1 MSNSPDPGRDQWPAP
16 WASPSTQG
24 GTMTDGHPDDVPASD
39 SAASDSTA
47 SGSTASHSAADTAR
61 TTPIPAAA
69 PVGASGDSPYQPSG
83 QDPYQTPDQGG
94 YQGGYPGGYPS
105 GYPGGGEPPRSPLFA
120 NPYGSPAPQH
130 PRPVRDRRGPGWI
143 GTFAVGAGAAV
154 LASLLTAGIVEGRD
168 DNTAPASQSSSSTNG
183 SGSSSQNSAPLV
195 NSTAS
200 NPNWTAVAAA
210 VQPSVVAVQLN
221 LGNGQ
226 GDQGSGII
234 YDKSGHVLTNNHVVA
249 DARSGGQ
256 LSVILSDGRTYG
268 ASVVGTDPSTDLAVL
283 KIKNPPSDLKPATIG
298 NSSAVK
304 VGDPVMAI
312 GNPLGLS
319 DTVTTGIVSALNR
332 PVTTTQ
338 GSQGDGSNPFAPG
351 QSQAQAEPVVTNA
364 IQTDAAINPGN
375 SGGALIDAQGR
386 VIGVTSSIASLGSSQ
401 SQSGNIGLGFAIPS
415 SEAKDVADQLIQTG
429 GVKHALLGV
438 TLKDG
443 TVSVDGANRQAA
455 VIDSVTSGGAAA
467 SAGVKAGDS
476 VITLNDTT
484 IDGSDS
490 LVAQIRALRPGTKI
504 MLTVVRDGK
513 AQDIQVTLGTRP
525 ADNG

>member
-1 MSNSPDPGRDQWPAP
+1 MSNSPEPGRDQWPAP
-16 WASPSTQG
+16 WASPSAQG
-24 GTMTDGHPDDVPASD
+24 GTMTDGHQDAP
-39 SAASDSTA
+39 AASDSTP
-47 SGSTASHSAADTAR
+47 DTAR
-61 TTPIPAAA
+61 TTPMPAAA
-69 PVGASGDSPYQPSG
+69 PVGAGDDAPHQPPQQDAYQSPNQGGYPA
-83 QDPYQTPDQGG
+83 DYPGG
-94 YQGGYPGGYPS
+94 YQGGYQ
-105 GYPGGGEPPRSPLFA
+105 PPRSPLFA
-120 NPYGSPAPQH
+120 SPYGSPAPQQ
-130 PRPVRDRRGPGWI
+130 PRPPRDRRGPGWI
-143 GTFAVGAGAAV
+143 GTVVVGAGAAV
-154 LASLLTAGIVEGRD
+154 LASLLTAGIVEARD
-168 DNTAPASQSSSSTNG
+168 DNAAPASQPLSSSSG
-183 SGSSSQNSAPLV
+183 AGASSQNSAPV
-195 NSTAS
+195 VSSTAS

-221 LGNGQ
+221 LGAQ
-226 GDQGSGII
+226 GGDEGSGII

-249 DARSGGQ
+249 DAGSGGR
-256 LSVILSDGRTYG
+256 LSVILSDGRTYS

-319 DTVTTGIVSALNR
+319 DTVTTGIISALNR

-351 QSQAQAEPVVTNA
+351 QGQAQPEPVVTNA

-386 VIGVTSSIASLGSSQ
+386 VIGVTSSIASLGTSS
-401 SQSGNIGLGFAIPS
+401 SGQVGSIGLGFAIPS

-429 GVKHALLGV
+429 SVKHALLGV

-443 TVSVDGANRQAA
+443 TVSVDGAERQAA
-455 VIDSVTSGGAAA
+455 VIDSVSSGGAAGA
-467 SAGVKAGDS
+467 AGVKAGDS
-476 VITLNDTT
+476 VIALNSTT

-504 MLTVVRDGK
+504 TLTVVRDGK
-513 AQDIQVTLGTRP
+513 AQDIPVTLGTRP

>member
-16 WASPSTQG
+16 WASPGPKS
-24 GTMTDGHPDDVPASD
+24 GTMTDGQDTTPGPEHD
-39 SAASDSTA
+39 
-47 SGSTASHSAADTAR
+47 ADTAR
-61 TTPIPAAA
+61 TTPMPAAA
-69 PVGASGDSPYQPSG
+69 PVAGSSRTDADQSFQAPQH
-83 QDPYQTPDQGG
+83 QDPYQAPYQQAPYQQTPYPSPDQG
-94 YQGGYPGGYPS
+94 S
-105 GYPGGGEPPRSPLFA
+105 GQPPHPLFTT
-120 NPYGSPAPQH
+120 PYGSPAPQQ

-143 GTFAVGAGAAV
+143 GTVAVGAGAAV
-154 LASLLTAGIVEGRD
+154 LASLLTAGIVESRD
-168 DNTAPASQSSSSTNG
+168 DSPASQSFSG
-183 SGSSSQNSAPLV
+183 SGPSASSSQNSAPLV
-195 NSTAS
+195 NSTAA

-234 YDKSGHVLTNNHVVA
+234 YDTSGHVVTNNHVVA
-249 DARSGGQ
+249 DAGNGGQ
-256 LSVILSDGRTYG
+256 LSVILSDGRTYS

-283 KIKNPPSDLKPATIG
+283 KIKNPPSDLKPARIG
-298 NSSAVK
+298 NSSAIK

-338 GSQGDGSNPFAPG
+338 GGGGGSDNPFAPG
-351 QSQAQAEPVVTNA
+351 QAQAEPVVTNA

-386 VIGVTSSIASLGSSQ
+386 VIGVTSSIASLGASSG
-401 SQSGNIGLGFAIPS
+401 QSGNIGLGFAIPAN
-415 SEAKDVADQLIQTG
+415 EAKDVADQLIQTG
-429 GVKHALLGV
+429 SVKHALLGV

-443 TVSVDGANRQAA
+443 TTSVGGAQRQAA
-455 VIDSVTSGGAAA
+455 VVDSVTSGGAAA
-467 SAGVKAGDS
+467 SGGVKAGDA
-476 VITLNDTT
+476 IIALNGTT

-490 LVAQIRALRPGTKI
+490 LVAQIRALRPGTKVT
-504 MLTVVRDGK
+504 LTVVRNGDK
-513 AQDIQVTLGTRP
+513 QDLSVTLGTRP
-525 ADNG
+525 ATNG

>member
-1 MSNSPDPGRDQWPAP
+1 MSNSPEPGRDQWPAP
-16 WASPSTQG
+16 WASPSPTG
-24 GTMTDGHPDDVPASD
+24 GTMTEGHSGTEGMPDADAE
-39 SAASDSTA
+39 TA
-47 SGSTASHSAADTAR
+47 GTTPDADAETAR
-61 TTPIPAAA
+61 TTPMPAAGPAEQHPGSSYQA
-69 PVGASGDSPYQPSG
+69 PPAYPGDYQGPYQAPG
-83 QDPYQTPDQGG
+83 QNPGQGPGQPPHSPTFTTP
-94 YQGGYPGGYPS
+94 
-105 GYPGGGEPPRSPLFA
+105 F
-120 NPYGSPAPQH
+120 GSPAPQQ

-143 GTFAVGAGAAV
+143 GTVAVGAGAAV
-154 LASLLTAGIVEGRD
+154 LASLLTAGIVEARD
-168 DNTAPASQSSSSTNG
+168 DDTALTSQSSSS
-183 SGSSSQNSAPLV
+183 SGTSSSQNSAPLV

-221 LGNGQ
+221 LGAQG

-234 YDKSGHVLTNNHVVA
+234 YDKSGHVVTNNHVVA
-249 DARSGGQ
+249 DAGSGGQ
-256 LSVILSDGRTYG
+256 LSVILSDGRTYS

-283 KIKNPPSDLKPATIG
+283 KIKSPPSDLKPATLG

-338 GSQGDGSNPFAPG
+338 GSHGDGSNPFAPG
-351 QSQAQAEPVVTNA
+351 QGQAQAERVVTNA

-375 SGGALIDAQGR
+375 SGGALIDSQGR
-386 VIGVTSSIASLGSSQ
+386 VIGVTSSIASLGAGSSGQ
-401 SQSGNIGLGFAIPS
+401 AGSIGLGFAIPS

-429 GVKHALLGV
+429 SVKHALLGV

-443 TVSVDGANRQAA
+443 TVSVDGAERQAA
-455 VIDSVTSGGAAA
+455 VINSVTSGGAAG

-476 VITLNDTT
+476 VIALNSTT

-504 MLTVVRDGK
+504 MLTVVRNGK
-513 AQDIQVTLGTRP
+513 AQNISVTLGTRP

>member
-1 MSNSPDPGRDQWPAP
+1 MSNSPEPGRDQWPAP
-16 WASPSTQG
+16 WASPSVPG
-24 GTMTDGHPDDVPASD
+24 GTMTDGSTDAAEAPDSPP
-39 SAASDSTA
+39 
-47 SGSTASHSAADTAR
+47 DTAR
-61 TTPIPAAA
+61 TTPLPSAT
-69 PVGASGDSPYQPSG
+69 PVGASDDASHQPPQQDAYQTPYQSPYQA
-83 QDPYQTPDQGG
+83 PYQAPDQGG
-94 YQGGYPGGYPS
+94 YPADYPGGYQ
-105 GYPGGGEPPRSPLFA
+105 PPPPQSPLFA
-120 NPYGSPAPQH
+120 NPYGSPAPQQ
-130 PRPVRDRRGPGWI
+130 PRAARDRRGPGWI
-143 GTFAVGAGAAV
+143 GTVAVGAGAAV
-154 LASLLTAGIVEGRD
+154 LASLLTAGIVEARN
-168 DNTAPASQSSSSTNG
+168 DNTAPASQPFSSSSG
-183 SGSSSQNSAPLV
+183 SNPSSQNSAPLV

-234 YDKSGHVLTNNHVVA
+234 YDKGGHVVTNNHVVA
-249 DARSGGQ
+249 DAGSGGQ
-256 LSVILSDGRTYG
+256 LSVILSDGRTYS

-338 GSQGDGSNPFAPG
+338 ESQGGGSNPFAPQQG
-351 QSQAQAEPVVTNA
+351 QGQPEAVVTNA

-386 VIGVTSSIASLGSSQ
+386 VIGVTSSIASLGAASSG
-401 SQSGNIGLGFAIPS
+401 QSGNIGLGFAIPS

-429 GVKHALLGV
+429 NVKHALLGV

-443 TVSVDGANRQAA
+443 TVSVDGAVRQAA
-455 VIDSVTSGGAAA
+455 VISTVTSGGAAGA
-467 SAGVKAGDS
+467 AGVKAGDS
-476 VITLNDTT
+476 VIALNGTT
-484 IDGSDS
+484 IDGSES
-490 LVAQIRALRPGTKI
+490 LVAQIRAVRPGTKI
-504 MLTVVRDGK
+504 SLTVVRDGK
-513 AQDIQVTLGTRP
+513 AQNIQVTLGTRP

>member
-1 MSNSPDPGRDQWPAP
+1 MSNSPEPGRDQWPAP
-16 WASPSTQG
+16 WASPSAQG
-24 GTMTDGHPDDVPASD
+24 GTMTDGHQDAAPSD
-39 SAASDSTA
+39 SAPSDSA
-47 SGSTASHSAADTAR
+47 PSDNAPDTAR
-61 TTPIPAAA
+61 TTPMPAAA
-69 PVGASGDSPYQPSG
+69 PVGASDDAPYQPSH
-83 QDPYQTPDQGG
+83 
-94 YQGGYPGGYPS
+94 QGGYPAD
-105 GYPGGGEPPRSPLFA
+105 YPGGYQPPRSPLFA
-120 NPYGSPAPQH
+120 NPYGSPAPQQ
-130 PRPVRDRRGPGWI
+130 PRPPRDRRGPGWI
-143 GTFAVGAGAAV
+143 GTVVVGAGAAV
-154 LASLLTAGIVEGRD
+154 LASLLTAGIVEARD
-168 DNTAPASQSSSSTNG
+168 DNGAPASQPLSSSSG
-183 SGSSSQNSAPLV
+183 ASSSSQNSAPV
-195 NSTAS
+195 VSSTAS

-210 VQPSVVAVQLN
+210 VQPSVVAVQLS
-221 LGNGQ
+221 LGAQ
-226 GDQGSGII
+226 GGDEGSGII
-234 YDKSGHVLTNNHVVA
+234 YDKSGHVVTNNHVVA
-249 DARSGGQ
+249 DAGSGGQ

-351 QSQAQAEPVVTNA
+351 QGQGQVQAERVVTNA

-386 VIGVTSSIASLGSSQ
+386 VIGVTSSIASLGSS
-401 SQSGNIGLGFAIPS
+401 SSGQAGSIGLGFAIPS
-415 SEAKDVADQLIQTG
+415 SEVKDVADQLIQTG
-429 GVKHALLGV
+429 SVKHALLGV

-443 TVSVDGANRQAA
+443 TVNVGGAERQAA
-455 VIDSVTSGGAAA
+455 VINSVSSGGAAGA
-467 SAGVKAGDS
+467 AGVKAGDS
-476 VITLNDTT
+476 VIALNSTT

-504 MLTVVRDGK
+504 TLTVVRDGK
-513 AQDIQVTLGTRP
+513 ARDVQVTLGTRS
-525 ADNG
+525 AENG

>member
-1 MSNSPDPGRDQWPAP
+1 MSNSPEPGRDQWPAP
-16 WASPSTQG
+16 WASPSAQG
-24 GTMTDGHPDDVPASD
+24 GTMTDGHPDAAPASEP
-39 SAASDSTA
+39 AADTTA
-47 SGSTASHSAADTAR
+47 DAADTAR
-61 TTPIPAAA
+61 TTPMPAGA
-69 PVGASGDSPYQPSG
+69 PPQ
-83 QDPYQTPDQGG
+83 QDPYQAPHQGG
-94 YQGGYPGGYPS
+94 YQGGYQGA
-105 GYPGGGEPPRSPLFA
+105 YPGDQPPRSPLFA
-120 NPYGSPAPQH
+120 NPYGSPAPQQ
-130 PRPVRDRRGPGWI
+130 PRPLRDRRGPGWI
-143 GTFAVGAGAAV
+143 GTVAVGAGAAV
-154 LASLLTAGIVEGRD
+154 LASLLTAGIVEARD
-168 DNTAPASQSSSSTNG
+168 DDTALTSQSSSSS
-183 SGSSSQNSAPLV
+183 SGTSSSQNSAPLV

-210 VQPSVVAVQLN
+210 VQPSVVAVQLS
-221 LGNGQ
+221 LGNGR

-234 YDKSGHVLTNNHVVA
+234 YDKSGHVVTNNHVVA
-249 DARSGGQ
+249 DAGSGGE
-256 LSVILSDGRTYG
+256 LSVILSDGRTYS

-298 NSSAVK
+298 NSAAVK

-338 GSQGDGSNPFAPG
+338 GSQGDDSNPFG
-351 QSQAQAEPVVTNA
+351 QPQAQAEPVVTNA

-386 VIGVTSSIASLGSSQ
+386 VIGVTSSIASLGSAS
-401 SQSGNIGLGFAIPS
+401 SGQSGNIGLGFAIPS
-415 SEAKDVADQLIQTG
+415 SEAKDVADQLIETG
-429 GVKHALLGV
+429 SVKHALLGV

-443 TVSVDGANRQAA
+443 TVRVDGAQRQAA

-467 SAGVKAGDS
+467 SGGVKAGDS
-476 VITLNDTT
+476 VIALNDTT

-504 MLTVVRDGK
+504 TLTVVRDGK
-513 AQDIQVTLGTRP
+513 AQDVPVTLGTRP

>member
-1 MSNSPDPGRDQWPAP
+1 MSNSPDPGRDEWPAP
-16 WASPSTQG
+16 WASPSPQG
-24 GTMTDGHPDDVPASD
+24 GSTPGGHPSAEPAH
-39 SAASDSTA
+39 
-47 SGSTASHSAADTAR
+47 GSAADTTR
-61 TTPIPAAA
+61 TTPMPVATPADA
-69 PVGASGDSPYQPSG
+69 PRHGEAHPGSSYQAPPPH
-83 QDPYQTPDQGG
+83 QDPYQAG
-94 YQGGYPGGYPS
+94 YQDSYQGSYQGS
-105 GYPGGGEPPRSPLFA
+105 GSGSLF
-120 NPYGSPAPQH
+120 NTPYGSPAPQQ

-154 LASLLTAGIVEGRD
+154 LASLLTAGIVEARD
-168 DNTAPASQSSSSTNG
+168 DDGAPAGQSLSSSNG
-183 SGSSSQNSAPLV
+183 SSPASQNSAPLV

-210 VQPSVVAVQLN
+210 VQPSVVAVQLS

-226 GDQGSGII
+226 GDQGSGIV
-234 YDKSGHVLTNNHVVA
+234 YDTSGHVVTNNHVVA
-249 DARSGGQ
+249 DAGNGGQ

-298 NSSAVK
+298 NSAAVK

-332 PVTTTQ
+332 PVSTTPEAQ
-338 GSQGDGSNPFAPG
+338 GGGSNPFGQG
-351 QSQAQAEPVVTNA
+351 QSTAEPVVTNA

-386 VIGVTSSIASLGSSQ
+386 VIGVTSSIASLGASTSG
-401 SQSGNIGLGFAIPS
+401 QSGNIGLGFAIPS

-429 GVKHALLGV
+429 NVKHALLGV

-443 TVSVDGANRQAA
+443 TVNVDGAQRRAA
-455 VIDSVTSGGAAA
+455 VVDSVTSGGAAG

-476 VITLNDTT
+476 IIALNDTTT

-504 MLTVVRDGK
+504 TLTVVRDGK
-513 AQDIQVTLGTRP
+513 RQDVQVTLGTRP